1 MHQSKFYGKILTL
14 DDVLLL
20 TERDA
25 DNYNEMMAHVPMC
38 SLLWI
43 PNPKRILII
52 GGVGD
57 GYALA
62 EVLKHESVE
71 HVDHVDLDKDAIE
84 TYEGRFPQWAT
95 G

>member
-1 MHQSKFYGKILTL
+1 
-14 DDVLLL
+14 
-20 TERDA
+20 
-25 DNYNEMMAHVPMC
+25 MC

-84 TYEGRFPQWAT
+84 TYEERFPQWAT
-95 G
+95 HWVEGSSSQVAR